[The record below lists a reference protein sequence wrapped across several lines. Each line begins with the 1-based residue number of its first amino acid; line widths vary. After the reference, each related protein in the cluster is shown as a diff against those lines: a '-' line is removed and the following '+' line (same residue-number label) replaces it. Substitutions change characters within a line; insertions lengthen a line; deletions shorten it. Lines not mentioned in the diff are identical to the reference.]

1 MYKKQMTLQRIT
13 CYLLL
18 IVAALIF
25 VYSLGIITD
34 LYDTLRVF
42 SEDPEHPLIEG
53 AEVYMEM
60 QEFNKLFTLFGVL
73 LILSALA
80 NMVFGAASR
89 RRYYLSNYI
98 TIVLNAV
105 GNVAVSVWAI
115 INIYSYRAQYLEVD
129 FASLEVLA
137 PLYGIEAYQSTFWFD
152 VCPVVFVP
160 VILVSL
166 LSIANLVWKHL
177 LMKGERALL
186 EGSVE
191 VEK

>member
-1 MYKKQMTLQRIT
+1 MTLQRIT

-115 INIYSYRAQYLEVD
+115 INIYSYRAQYLEVVLHLSR
-129 FASLEVLA
+129 FSHLFTASRRISLPSGLTSA
-137 PLYGIEAYQSTFWFD
+137 PWCSFPSFSSACFRLQTSYG
-152 VCPVVFVP
+152 
-160 VILVSL
+160 
-166 LSIANLVWKHL
+166 SICL
-177 LMKGERALL
+177 
-186 EGSVE
+186 
-191 VEK
+191 